1 MEIDVTGKSLVDS
14 LEVAENK
21 EDVSVTITATSTDEV
36 KLNNGNTET
45 VVTTTTV
52 VKEESIATILTD
64 QDKQALVPPPPPSW
78 AATLNLRNLLDI
90 LKAPFTR
97 NK

>member
-21 EDVSVTITATSTDEV
+21 EDVSVTITTTSTDEV
-36 KLNNGNTET
+36 KLNSGNTET

-52 VKEESIATILTD
+52 IKEESIATILTD
-64 QDKQALVPPPPPSW
+64 QDKQALVPPPPSW